1 MPKTHHLSN
10 IPAVWLALMVGLV
23 IETSA
28 PSSAADEPM
37 IALTLRGARIEG
49 LPLSW
54 SEEVV
59 HLLGRDGRLWQ
70 FPPQEAKNFKK
81 MSTSFRC
88 NSPSEIRAA
97 LLRELG
103 NEYEVSGTTHY
114 LVAHPAGQ
122 GDKWAD
128 RFEDLYRSFVHYFT
142 LCGLRPAAPP
152 FPLIAVVCRDQGEF
166 MRRAA
171 AQGGPVGTGVL
182 GYYDILSNRV
192 SVYDMGGKINGA
204 HWQQNASVVIHEATH
219 QTAFNTGVHSRYTLP
234 PKWLSEGLAMLFEA
248 PGVYDSRNH
257 PNPSE
262 RVNWGRLR
270 AFRDH
275 LMSQH
280 RSERF
285 AAMVASDQLFASN
298 PGAAYAEAWA
308 VVFFLIETDSSKLSL
323 YLHRT
328 ASRPPFEP
336 YPAAERTADFT
347 AVFGNDWRMLE
358 ARFLRFIEGVK

>member
-1 MPKTHHLSN
+1 
-10 IPAVWLALMVGLV
+10 
-23 IETSA
+23 
-28 PSSAADEPM
+28 
-37 IALTLRGARIEG
+37 
-49 LPLSW
+49 
-54 SEEVV
+54 
-59 HLLGRDGRLWQ
+59 
-70 FPPQEAKNFKK
+70 
-81 MSTSFRC
+81 
-88 NSPSEIRAA
+88 
-97 LLRELG
+97 
-103 NEYEVSGTTHY
+103 
-114 LVAHPAGQ
+114 
-122 GDKWAD
+122 
-128 RFEDLYRSFVHYFT
+128 
-142 LCGLRPAAPP
+142 
-152 FPLIAVVCRDQGEF
+152 
-166 MRRAA
+166 
-171 AQGGPVGTGVL
+171 
-182 GYYDILSNRV
+182 
-192 SVYDMGGKINGA
+192 
-204 HWQQNASVVIHEATH
+204 
-219 QTAFNTGVHSRYTLP
+219 
-234 PKWLSEGLAMLFEA
+234 MLFEA